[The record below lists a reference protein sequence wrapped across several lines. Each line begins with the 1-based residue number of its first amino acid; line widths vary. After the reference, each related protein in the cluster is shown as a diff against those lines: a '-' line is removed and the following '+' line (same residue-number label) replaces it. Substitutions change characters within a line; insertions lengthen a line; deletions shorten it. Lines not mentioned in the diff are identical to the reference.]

1 MFELIIKFFNIIKL
15 IIQLH
20 FLIKLKLNSNYLIS
34 PEITKFHKFSPKLKV
49 AILASGEGSNFL
61 NLINL
66 ANNFELD
73 INIKV
78 LISNNQ
84 KAGCI
89 KKAIDNNIPYSIIN
103 DKEFKN
109 KDLFEQKII
118 KILKSN
124 EIELVVLAGWM
135 KIISEGFVKS
145 YKNKII
151 NIHPSILPSFKGKNA
166 IKDSLNE
173 GVHLTGCS
181 VHFVETE
188 VDSGKLII
196 QGVLPIMPNDNEES
210 LINKIHLLEH
220 KILPYGISEAG
231 YFIRNPIKDKN

>member
-1 MFELIIKFFNIIKL
+1 MK
-15 IIQLH
+15 
-20 FLIKLKLNSNYLIS
+20 SNTNFLIS
-34 PEITKFHKFSPKLKV
+34 PELSKFHKFSPKLKV
-49 AILASGEGSNFL
+49 AILASGEGTNFL

-66 ANNFELD
+66 SNKSELD
-73 INIKV
+73 IDIKI

-84 KAGCI
+84 NAGCI
-89 KKAIDNNIPYSIIN
+89 MKAIDNKIPYSIVN

-118 KILKSN
+118 TLLKNN

-135 KIISEGFVKS
+135 KIISQRFVNS
-145 YKNKII
+145 FKNKII

-166 IKDSLNE
+166 IKDSLKE
-173 GVHLTGCS
+173 GVLLTGCS

-196 QGVLPIMPNDNEES
+196 QGVLQVIANDNEES
-210 LINKIHLLEH
+210 LAKRIHLLEH

-231 YFIRNPIKDKN
+231 YLIRNKTKDKN

>member
-1 MFELIIKFFNIIKL
+1 M
-15 IIQLH
+15 
-20 FLIKLKLNSNYLIS
+20 KLNSNYLIS
-34 PEITKFHKFSPKLKV
+34 PELTKFNKFRPKLKV

-66 ANNFELD
+66 ANKSELD
-73 INIKV
+73 IDIKI

-89 KKAIDNNIPYSIIN
+89 KKAIENDIPYSIIN

-118 KILKSN
+118 NILKKSKV
-124 EIELVVLAGWM
+124 ELVVLAGWM

-145 YKNKII
+145 FKNKII
-151 NIHPSILPSFKGKNA
+151 NIHPSVLPSFKGKNA
-166 IKDSLNE
+166 VKDSLKE
-173 GVHLTGCS
+173 GVHVTGCS

-196 QGVLPIMPNDNEES
+196 QGVLPILSNDNEES
-210 LINKIHLLEH
+210 LIKKIHLLEH

-231 YFIRNPIKDKN
+231 YLIRNKTKDKN

>member
-1 MFELIIKFFNIIKL
+1 MKP
-15 IIQLH
+15 
-20 FLIKLKLNSNYLIS
+20 NSNYLIS
-34 PEITKFHKFSPKLKV
+34 PEFTKLHKFSPKLKV
-49 AILASGEGSNFL
+49 GILASGDGSNFL

-73 INIKV
+73 IDIKI
-78 LISNNQ
+78 LISNNSN
-84 KAGCI
+84 AGCI
-89 KKAIDNNIPYSIIN
+89 KKAIDNNIPFSIIS

-109 KDLFEQKII
+109 RDLFEQEII
-118 KILKSN
+118 SKLNNN

-135 KIISEGFVKS
+135 KIISGGFVKS
-145 YKNKII
+145 FKNRII
-151 NIHPSILPSFKGKNA
+151 NIHPSVLPSFKGKNA
-166 IKDSLNE
+166 IKDSLKE

-196 QGVLPIMPNDNEES
+196 QAVLPIMANDNEDS
-210 LINKIHLLEH
+210 LIKKIHLLEH

-231 YFIRNPIKDKN
+231 YLIRNETKDKNQKNLSPHS